1 MNTLFK
7 KWSLICFVF
16 IFSNAKGQD
25 PKFISI
31 EKIFQLGDFR
41 LENDLILPHAF
52 IKFATYGKLNKEK
65 NNVLVLPSSYGADYR
80 SYDFLIGSDKAIDTN
95 QYFVILTQLFANGH
109 SSSPSNTKAPFDGPR
124 FPNTTILDNVKAQYA
139 LVHDYL
145 NVKKIKAVI
154 GFSMGA
160 QQAFQWA
167 ISYPNYVQSIIP
179 FCGTAKTYPHGF
191 ARLEAA
197 ISTIEADDKFN
208 NGNYTTQPIAG
219 LKAWS
224 LHWASWF
231 LSQEWYRQEK
241 FKTFGNK
248 SVNAFLQARIEKDK
262 DVDAN
267 DRIAQAKTW
276 QSHDISKNTN
286 FNGDIEKA
294 LSSIPCKVLY
304 MPSLTDLYFPIAEV
318 EYEKAFIKQVVY
330 IPIPSIWGH
339 LAGAGI
345 NPEDNLFLNKQ
356 IRSFLL
362 NATPPVK

>member
-1 MNTLFK
+1 MIKKLTLLLFTFLFFQSLLGQRTNSIEKTLQIVDFK
-7 KWSLICFVF
+7 LDNEIV
-16 IFSNAKGQD
+16 FSNA
-25 PKFISI
+25 
-31 EKIFQLGDFR
+31 
-41 LENDLILPHAF
+41 F
-52 IKFATYGKLNKEK
+52 IKYVTYGTLNKAK
-65 NNVLVLPSSYGADYR
+65 DNAILMPSSYGSDYNG
-80 SYDFLIGSDKAIDTN
+80 YNFLLGKENAIDTTA
-95 QYFVILTQLFANGH
+95 YFVILPQLFANGH
-109 SSSPSNTKAPFDGPR
+109 SSSPSNSLSPFNGPS
-124 FPNTTILDNVKAQYA
+124 FPEITIQDNVRAQYL
-139 LVHDYL
+139 LVKNYF
-145 NVKKIKAVI
+145 KINSLKAVI

-167 ISYPNYVQSIIP
+167 VSYPNYVQSIIS

-304 MPSLTDLYFPIAEV
+304 MPSLTDLYFPIAEA